1 MLLCIFL
8 IQLSQTLK
16 SQYFPERE
24 KEKGGREREKG
35 GREGGREEKG
45 RGGRKRKGGRGGG
58 KRREGGRGWKH
69 NTYFVLL
76 VRQLLPFLLLLSGVV
91 PLHCDESLGASSR
104 PSLLSYFEETV

>member
-24 KEKGGREREKG
+24 RRRREVGRGRREREK
-35 GREGGREEKG
+35 GGREEKG

-76 VRQLLPFLLLLSGVV
+76 VM
-91 PLHCDESLGASSR
+91 
-104 PSLLSYFEETV
+104 